1 MKKSDSIEKNKPFVL
16 DLTEKFSKQ
25 LMKFDNSI
33 DKIVEFYK
41 KFGYNKVPYDGIKRW
56 GLDSSTDSSDITYGD
71 IEVGYLLFWRKYSEN
86 RFRWVKIKI
95 THKFNGIIFFET
107 IGKKKNKK
115 SYIDTGANDFSWNGD
130 NKSRYTLPKHT
141 FYPME
146 VVKPKWVDIES
157 WHAPSK
163 MKISNI

>member
-1 MKKSDSIEKNKPFVL
+1 MKNKPFVL
-16 DLTEKFSKQ
+16 DLTEKFNKQ

-33 DKIVEFYK
+33 DKLVEFYK
-41 KFGYNKVPYDGIKRW
+41 KFGYDKVPYDGIKRW
-56 GLDSSTDSSDITYGD
+56 GLDSSTDSSDITYDD
-71 IEVGYLLFWRKYSEN
+71 IEVGHLLYCRKYSEN

-107 IGKKKNKK
+107 VGVKRIKK
-115 SYIDTGANDFSWNGD
+115 SYIDTGADDFSWDGG

-146 VVKPKWVDIES
+146 VIKPKWVDIES
-157 WHAPSK
+157 WNAPSK

>member
-1 MKKSDSIEKNKPFVL
+1 MINDKPFVL
-16 DLTEKFSKQ
+16 NLTEKFNKQ
-25 LMKFDNSI
+25 LIKFDNSI
-33 DKIVEFYK
+33 EKLINFYK
-41 KFGYNKVPYDGIKRW
+41 SFGYDKVPYDGIKRW
-56 GLDSSTDSSDITYGD
+56 GLDSSTDSSDISYDD
-71 IEVGYLLFWRKYSEN
+71 IEIGHLLYWRKYNEN
-86 RFRWVKIKI
+86 KFKWVKIKI

-107 IGKKKNKK
+107 ICEKKNKK
-115 SYIDTGANDFSWNGD
+115 SYIDTGANDFVWD
-130 NKSRYTLPKHT
+130 KFDKSRYTLPKHI